1 MSSKRNSLVLPP
13 SLPPA
18 ARKLFDRF
26 PLPVGCDP
34 HSYRQHLA
42 DALAT
47 LRPKT
52 SIEAFWV
59 KDFVDLTLEIKRLRQ
74 IEAGL
79 LEAQA
84 RDADHGRDVE
94 KKHLAMVRANLAIVR
109 WAGERGLDHR
119 SNTPEI
125 KAQWAKFH
133 EEELLS
139 NRSRGPAPS
148 AIPADPNDLVKSFLR
163 HSAEL
168 DRISR
173 MIAVA
178 EVRRRSVLQE
188 LEQYR
193 AARRARTRRAGGS
206 SVAFTERAVSQ

>member
-1 MSSKRNSLVLPP
+1 V
-13 SLPPA
+13 PA
-18 ARKLFDRF
+18 GD
-26 PLPVGCDP
+26 DE

-47 LRPKT
+47 LQPKT

-59 KDFVDLTLEIKRLRQ
+59 KDFIDLTLEIKRLRQ

-84 RDADHGRDVE
+84 RDADHGRDVME
-94 KKHLAMVRANLAIVR
+94 THLAIVR
-109 WAGERGLDHR
+109 ANMALVRWAQERELDHR

-133 EEELLS
+133 EEELS
-139 NRSRGPAPS
+139 GRSQGLTRS
-148 AIPADPNDLVKSFLR
+148 VSPADPEGLVQSFLR

-168 DRISR
+168 ERISR

-178 EVRRRSVLQE
+178 EARRRSVLQE

-193 AARRARTRRAGGS
+193 ASRRARTRRAGVS
-206 SVAFTERAVSQ
+206 SASFTEPAVSQ